1 MAVNRKYAENNL
13 TSKLI
18 KAFAQTAS
26 RTTNQPVAGDP
37 VRIGNQP
44 GISSSGVDANA
55 RSVVFL
61 DGVFEILVGGVDNS
75 GSAGSDANV
84 AVKGGDQLYFAEGDT
99 PPVSKRA
106 DGIPFG
112 IAWGD
117 HAVELVASGS
127 TTTAIQVRL
136 TKGS

>member
-1 MAVNRKYAENNL
+1 MAINRKYAEGNV

-26 RTTNQPVAGDP
+26 RTTNQPVTGDP

-44 GISSSGVDANA
+44 GVSSSGVDSNA
-55 RSVVFL
+55 RSVIFL
-61 DGVFEILVGGVDNS
+61 DGVFELLVGGVDNS

-106 DGIPFG
+106 DGVPFG

-117 HAVELVASGS
+117 HDVELVASGGL
-127 TTTAIQVRL
+127 TTKIEVRL
-136 TKGS
+136 TKGK